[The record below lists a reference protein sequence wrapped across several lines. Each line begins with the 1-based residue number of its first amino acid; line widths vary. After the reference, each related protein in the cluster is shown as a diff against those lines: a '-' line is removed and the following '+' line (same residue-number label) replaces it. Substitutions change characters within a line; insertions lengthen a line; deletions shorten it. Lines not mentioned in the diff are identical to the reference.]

1 MLIPAAPNRYRL
13 TKEVAMLKVKEIM
26 TREVVTVTPAM
37 EIAEAARLLMD
48 HKING
53 LPVVDEDHRLVGIL
67 CRSDIIAQQK
77 KLPLPSLFT
86 FLDGYI
92 TFSSMKGIEK
102 EARKIAALTVA
113 DAMTQSPVSVG
124 PDSTIET
131 VAALMVDRNFHT
143 LPVVDEGALVG
154 VVGQSDVLGTI
165 ASRD

>member
-1 MLIPAAPNRYRL
+1 
-13 TKEVAMLKVKEIM
+13 MLKVKEIM
-26 TREVVTVTPAM
+26 TRNVITAQPTM
-37 EIAEAARLLMD
+37 EIAEAARLLMN
-48 HKING
+48 HQING
-53 LPVVDEDHRLVGIL
+53 LPVVDENNRLVGIL

-92 TFSSMKGIEK
+92 TLNSMKGIEK

-113 DAMTQSPVSVG
+113 DAMTRSPVSVG

-143 LPVVDEGALVG
+143 LPVVEKGNLVG

-165 ASRD
+165 AARD

>member
-1 MLIPAAPNRYRL
+1 
-13 TKEVAMLKVKEIM
+13 MLKVKEIM
-26 TREVVTVTPAM
+26 TREVLTVTPDT
-37 EIAEAARLLMD
+37 EIAEAAHLLMS
-48 HKING
+48 HQING
-53 LPVVDEDHRLVGIL
+53 LPVVDASNRLVGIL

-102 EARKIAALTVA
+102 EARKIAALTVS
-113 DAMTQSPVSVG
+113 DAMTRDPVSVG
-124 PDSTIET
+124 PESTIET

-143 LPVVDEGALVG
+143 LPVVAEGDLVG

-165 ASRD
+165 AARE

>member
-1 MLIPAAPNRYRL
+1 
-13 TKEVAMLKVKEIM
+13 MLKVSEIM
-26 TREVVTVTPAM
+26 TREVLTATPAM
-37 EIAEAARLLMD
+37 EIAEAARLLM
-48 HKING
+48 HHQING
-53 LPVVDEDHRLVGIL
+53 LPVVDEAGGLVGIL

-102 EARKIAALTVA
+102 EARKIAALSVA
-113 DAMTQSPVSVG
+113 DAMTRNPVTVG
-124 PDSTIET
+124 PESTIET

-143 LPVVDEGALVG
+143 LPVVAEGQLVG

-165 ASRD
+165 AARE

>member
-1 MLIPAAPNRYRL
+1 ML
-13 TKEVAMLKVKEIM
+13 TVKEIM
-26 TREVVTVTPAM
+26 TRDVLTAAPDM
-37 EIAEAARLLMD
+37 EIAEAANLLMS
-48 HKING
+48 KNING
-53 LPVVDEDHRLVGIL
+53 LPVLDGEGRLRGIL

-113 DAMTQSPVSVG
+113 DAMTRNPISVS

-143 LPVVDEGALVG
+143 LPVVDDGAVVG

-165 ASRD
+165 ASRE

>member
-1 MLIPAAPNRYRL
+1 MLQ
-13 TKEVAMLKVKEIM
+13 VKEIM
-26 TREVVTVTPAM
+26 TSEVLTATPAM
-37 EIAEAARLLMD
+37 EIAEATRLLMANQ
-48 HKING
+48 ING
-53 LPVVDEDHRLVGIL
+53 LPVVDEEDRLVGIL

-86 FLDGYI
+86 FLDGFI

-113 DAMTQSPVSVG
+113 DAMTHNPVSVS

-143 LPVVDEGALVG
+143 LPVVLDGVVVG
-154 VVGQSDVLGTI
+154 VVGQSDVLSTI
-165 ASRD
+165 ASASRE

>member
-1 MLIPAAPNRYRL
+1 MLQ
-13 TKEVAMLKVKEIM
+13 VKEIM
-26 TREVVTVTPAM
+26 TREVLTATPTM
-37 EIAEAARLLMD
+37 EIAEAASLLMSK
-48 HKING
+48 KING
-53 LPVVDEDHRLVGIL
+53 LPVVDEAHRLVGIL

-86 FLDGYI
+86 FLDGFI

-113 DAMTQSPVSVG
+113 DAMTHNPVSVG

-143 LPVVDEGALVG
+143 LPVVVDDAVVG

-165 ASRD
+165 ASSSSSVSRE

>member
-1 MLIPAAPNRYRL
+1 ML
-13 TKEVAMLKVKEIM
+13 TVKEIM
-26 TREVVTVTPAM
+26 TRDVLTVTPDM
-37 EIAEAARLLMD
+37 EIAEAASLLMSE
-48 HKING
+48 KING
-53 LPVVDEDHRLVGIL
+53 LPVVDAAGRLTGIL

-92 TFSSMKGIEK
+92 TLSSMKVIEK
-102 EARKIAALTVA
+102 DARKIAALTVA
-113 DAMTQSPVSVG
+113 DAMTRDPVSVG

-143 LPVVDEGALVG
+143 LPVVADGTVVG

-165 ASRD
+165 AKRE

>member
-1 MLIPAAPNRYRL
+1 ML
-13 TKEVAMLKVKEIM
+13 TVKEIM
-26 TREVVTVTPAM
+26 TRDVLIAAPDM
-37 EIAEAARLLMD
+37 EIAEAANLLMSK
-48 HKING
+48 KING
-53 LPVVDEDHRLVGIL
+53 LPVVDGEGRLTGIL

-113 DAMTQSPVSVG
+113 DAMTRHPVSVS

-143 LPVVDEGALVG
+143 LPVVDDGAVVG

-165 ASRD
+165 ALRK

>member
-1 MLIPAAPNRYRL
+1 ML
-13 TKEVAMLKVKEIM
+13 TVKEIM
-26 TREVVTVTPAM
+26 TRDVLTVTPDM
-37 EIAEAARLLMD
+37 EIAEAASLLMSE
-48 HKING
+48 KING
-53 LPVVDEDHRLVGIL
+53 LPVVDAAGRLTGIL

-92 TFSSMKGIEK
+92 ALSSMKGIEK

-113 DAMTQSPVSVG
+113 DAMTRDPVSVG

-143 LPVVDEGALVG
+143 LPVVADGSVVG

-165 ASRD
+165 AKRE